1 MNRDQKSAIVAELN
15 ELFTRAKFSVVTD
28 YCGLKVSE
36 LEKIRTEL
44 RGCNSEIRI
53 AKNTLLKRAV
63 TDTACESLTDEFIG
77 TTAIVVAYDDPVIP
91 AKVLAK
97 FAEDHERFQLRSAVL
112 EGEKITVDN
121 IVSLSKLP
129 SKEVLTWPVVVGDE
143 WRAHSSCSC
152 SFRSAANISLWSA
165 GNQGS
170 ERTGLICI
178 RSVLSDR

>member
-15 ELFTRAKFSVVTD
+15 ELFNRAKFSVVTD

-63 TDTACESLTDEFIG
+63 TDTACESLTDEFTG

-112 EGEKITVDN
+112 EGEKITIDN

-129 SKEVLTWPVVVGDE
+129 SKEVLLGQLLSVMNGVPTALV
-143 WRAHSSCSC
+143 R
-152 SFRSAANISLWSA
+152 
-165 GNQGS
+165 
-170 ERTGLICI
+170 
-178 RSVLSDR
+178 VLSGVPRTFLYGLQAIKDQKEQA

>member
-1 MNRDQKSAIVAELN
+1 LNRDQKSAIVAELN

-63 TDTACESLTDEFIG
+63 ADTACESLIDEFIG
-77 TTAIVVAYDDPVIP
+77 TTAIVVAYDDPAIP

-129 SKEVLTWPVVVGDE
+129 SKEALLGQLLSVMNGVPTALV
-143 WRAHSSCSC
+143 R
-152 SFRSAANISLWSA
+152 
-165 GNQGS
+165 
-170 ERTGLICI
+170 
-178 RSVLSDR
+178 VLSEVPRTFLYGLQAIKDQKDQA

>member
-1 MNRDQKSAIVAELN
+1 MDRDQKSAIVAELN
-15 ELFTRAKFSVVTD
+15 ELFNRAKFSVVTD

-63 TDTACESLTDEFIG
+63 TDTACESLTDEFTG

-112 EGEKITVDN
+112 EGEKITIDN

-129 SKEVLTWPVVVGDE
+129 SKEVLLGQLLSVMNGVPTALV
-143 WRAHSSCSC
+143 R
-152 SFRSAANISLWSA
+152 
-165 GNQGS
+165 
-170 ERTGLICI
+170 
-178 RSVLSDR
+178 VLSGVPRTFLYGLQAIKDQKEQA